1 MNVVGILLMVILLG
15 FNCQSQDT
23 PCSCSAGC
31 PNCRNC
37 KGCPGCPIFP
47 DPFPGITTC
56 LYKI

>member
-1 MNVVGILLMVILLG
+1 MVIFLG